1 MWPKWHSRLRALMLG
16 LRNFIFRVQG
26 ADHAVCFGGR
36 IGGGGASRGRTGGCG
51 GHALEG
57 APGAGDRAD
66 LDRHLYRRQR
76 RLRLG
81 TSNHTN
87 LANGITSGDFDIKGG
102 IAGITYGGN
111 WQAGHVVLGFESDYD
126 WTDIKGTGGIGT
138 TCGAGCFTNTKWLS
152 TERMRA
158 GWDFNGWL
166 LYGTAGAAFAR
177 VDAGIVGCTPCVDK
191 TRTGWAAGV
200 GVETMF
206 WQNWSAKLEYLH
218 YDLGDSIHWSTPVPQ
233 AVTVLDRGD
242 IIRAG
247 INYHFDLINLLG
259 GAFH

>member
-1 MWPKWHSRLRALMLG
+1 MRFALAGG
-16 LRNFIFRVQG
+16 LV
-26 ADHAVCFGGR
+26 AA
-36 IGGGGASRGRTGGCG
+36 
-51 GHALEG
+51 ALVAG
-57 APGAGDRAD
+57 APAVAAD
-66 LDRHLYRRQR
+66 MPLKAPPAPVIAPTWTGTYIGVNGGYGW
-76 RLRLG
+76 G

-259 GAFH
+259 GVFH